1 MALPDILVRDLALP
15 VVASPLFIVS
25 QPELVIA
32 QCLAGVVGSFPALN
46 ARPQEKLETWLAQIE
61 AARAAFEKATG
72 RKAAPYAVN
81 QIVHRTNPRIE
92 HDLEICERF
101 RVPIVIT
108 SLGARE
114 DVNRRVQSWGGIV
127 LHDVISA
134 EQAQKALD
142 KGADGIIGVAAGAGG
157 HAGRL
162 SPFALTAEIRRFFSG
177 PLILAGSIA
186 TGGGIAAARAM
197 GADLAYV
204 GTPFLAT
211 AESAAAADYKRMIV
225 EGRAADIV
233 LSDYFSG
240 VPANFLKRS
249 VERAGFD
256 PGKLP
261 ASTGIKL
268 DFDKTAGDAPTAW
281 RDIWSAGQ
289 GIGAIDAV
297 VPVADLVARLAA
309 EYLAAC
315 ARLAQDP
322 GSRGA

>member
-1 MALPDILVRDLALP
+1 MALPDILARDLAVP

-25 QPELVIA
+25 RPELVIA
-32 QCLAGVVGSFPALN
+32 QCCAGVVGSFPALN
-46 ARPQEKLETWLAQIE
+46 ARPKEKLEAWLAQIE
-61 AARAAFEKATG
+61 AARATFAAKTG
-72 RKAAPYAVN
+72 RSAAPYAVN
-81 QIVHRTNPRIE
+81 QIVHRTNPRID
-92 HDLEICERF
+92 HDLDVCERF
-101 RVPIVIT
+101 RVPIVVT

-114 DVNRRVQSWGGIV
+114 DVSRRVQSWGGIV
-127 LHDVISA
+127 LHDVISG

-142 KGADGIIGVAAGAGG
+142 KGADGIIAVAAGAGG

-162 SPFALTAEIRRFFSG
+162 SPFALVAEIRRFFAG

-186 TGGGIAAARAM
+186 TGGGVAAARAM

-211 AESAAAADYKRMIV
+211 TESAAAPDYKQMIV

-249 VERAGFD
+249 VARAGFD
-256 PGKLP
+256 PDRLP
-261 ASTGIKL
+261 SSTGIKL
-268 DFDKTAGDAPTAW
+268 DFGKAADDAPTAW

-297 VPVADLVARLAA
+297 VPVAELVARLAA
-309 EYLAAC
+309 EYRAAC
-315 ARLAQDP
+315 ARLA
-322 GSRGA
+322 

>member
-1 MALPDILVRDLALP
+1 VALPDILARDLAVP

-25 QPELVIA
+25 RPELVIA
-32 QCLAGVVGSFPALN
+32 QCCAGVVGSFPALN
-46 ARPQEKLETWLAQIE
+46 ARPKEKLEAWLAQIE
-61 AARAAFEKATG
+61 AARATFAAKTG
-72 RKAAPYAVN
+72 RSAAPYAVN
-81 QIVHRTNPRIE
+81 QIVHRTNPRID
-92 HDLEICERF
+92 HDLDVCERF
-101 RVPIVIT
+101 RVPIVVT

-114 DVNRRVQSWGGIV
+114 DVSRRVQSWGGIV
-127 LHDVISA
+127 LHDVISG

-142 KGADGIIGVAAGAGG
+142 KGADGIIAVAAGAGG

-162 SPFALTAEIRRFFSG
+162 SPFALVAEIRRFFAG

-186 TGGGIAAARAM
+186 TGGGVAAARAM

-211 AESAAAADYKRMIV
+211 TESAAAPDYKQMIV

-249 VERAGFD
+249 VARAGFD
-256 PGKLP
+256 PDRLP
-261 ASTGIKL
+261 SSTGIKL
-268 DFDKTAGDAPTAW
+268 DFGKAADDAPTAW

-297 VPVADLVARLAA
+297 VPVAELVARLAA
-309 EYLAAC
+309 EYRAAC
-315 ARLAQDP
+315 ARLA
-322 GSRGA
+322 

>member
-1 MALPDILVRDLALP
+1 VALPDILARDLAVP

-25 QPELVIA
+25 RPELVIA
-32 QCLAGVVGSFPALN
+32 QCCAGVVGSFPALN
-46 ARPQEKLETWLAQIE
+46 ARPKEKLEAWLAQIE
-61 AARAAFEKATG
+61 AARATFAAKTG
-72 RKAAPYAVN
+72 RSAAPYAVN
-81 QIVHRTNPRIE
+81 QIVHRTNPRID
-92 HDLEICERF
+92 HDLDVCERF
-101 RVPIVIT
+101 RVPIVVT

-142 KGADGIIGVAAGAGG
+142 KGADGIIAVAAGAGG

-162 SPFALTAEIRRFFSG
+162 SPFALVAEIRRFFAG

-186 TGGGIAAARAM
+186 TGGGVAAARAM

-211 AESAAAADYKRMIV
+211 TESAAAPDYKQMIV
-225 EGRAADIV
+225 EGRSADIV

-249 VERAGFD
+249 VARAGFD
-256 PGKLP
+256 PDRLP
-261 ASTGIKL
+261 SSTGIKL
-268 DFDKTAGDAPTAW
+268 DFGKAADDAPTAW

-297 VPVADLVARLAA
+297 VPVAELVARLAA
-309 EYLAAC
+309 EYRAAC
-315 ARLAQDP
+315 ARLA
-322 GSRGA
+322 